1 MHYIFGTGLHLVHSS
16 LHTVCCRVVL
26 CLHHTLYIL
35 SRFAFCSFTVCT
47 KFALGLHHTWICS
60 CLDIVAE
67 CPVYCGSTVVSGGK
81 VKRIDQFLL
90 SPKLFGLVD
99 VFMHKA
105 QFWSFDNYMK
115 RVSED
120 ARLSFL
126 DHVERTHKENRDD
139 HEGTSALHARGILF
153 ESDAAIICLT
163 CVCLLYTSPSP
174 RDS

>member
-1 MHYIFGTGLHLVHSS
+1 M
-16 LHTVCCRVVL
+16 
-26 CLHHTLYIL
+26 
-35 SRFAFCSFTVCT
+35 
-47 KFALGLHHTWICS
+47 
-60 CLDIVAE
+60 
-67 CPVYCGSTVVSGGK
+67 YCGSTVVSGGK

-90 SPKLFGLVD
+90 SPKLFGLAD

-115 RVSED
+115 QVSED

-153 ESDAAIICLT
+153 ESDASLFQQ
-163 CVCLLYTSPSP
+163 
-174 RDS
+174 

>member
-1 MHYIFGTGLHLVHSS
+1 MFTSYLIHFEQVCIFFIRS
-16 LHTVCCRVVL
+16 LYKVFC
-26 CLHHTLYIL
+26 
-35 SRFAFCSFTVCT
+35 RFALC
-47 KFALGLHHTWICS
+47 LHHTWICS

-67 CPVYCGSTVVSGGK
+67 WPVYCGSTVVSGGK

-90 SPKLFGLVD
+90 SPKLFGLAD

-115 RVSED
+115 RVLED

-163 CVCLLYTSPSP
+163 CVIR
-174 RDS
+174 RDLDELGCQDPGG